1 MDQQRELE
9 SKNVKDFRPIPANSV
24 VKIKSTE
31 QSVSYHT
38 KDKKKSG
45 ADTITNLREAMD
57 L

>member
-9 SKNVKDFRPIPANSV
+9 SKNVKDFRPSPANSV